1 MIAGFSR
8 YRTRDY
14 KLNGQIAL
22 LLIQDGIVNGAV
34 YALLALAIVLVFA
47 VTRVL
52 FLPQGEFV
60 TYGALSLAAL
70 QLGRTPGIVWL
81 LGAAGL
87 LVAAIEVVAALRSGR
102 TSRIPRIL
110 GLYAAIPAAVIGL
123 TVWLAPQKPPLAV
136 QIALSIA
143 LVVPLGPMTWRLF
156 FQPLAKAS
164 VLVLFIVA
172 VAVHFALQGLGL
184 LFFGAEGFRV
194 APYSEAR
201 WDLGAGTMAITGQT
215 LWMVGTSVALMAL
228 LYVFFERTL
237 PGKALRATAVNRV
250 GARLVGISATSAG
263 TLAFTLT
270 ALIGAI
276 SGVLIIAQTTLY
288 YDSGL
293 LIALKGFVGSVVGA
307 VVSYPLAV
315 AGALLVGLLESFG
328 AFWQSAYKEAIVFS
342 LLIPVLLW
350 LSLRAHHIEEE
361 EEEE

>member
-8 YRTRDY
+8 YRTGDY

-22 LLIQDGIVNGAV
+22 LLIQDGIVNGAI

-70 QLGRTPGIVWL
+70 QLGHTPGIVWL

-156 FQPLAKAS
+156 FQPLARAS
-164 VLVLFIVA
+164 VLVLFIVS

-184 LFFGAEGFRV
+184 VFFGAEGFRV

-201 WDLGAGTMAITGQT
+201 WDLGAITLTGQT

-237 PGKALRATAVNRV
+237 LGKALRATAVNRV

-263 TLAFTLT
+263 TLAFTMA

-293 LIALKGFVGSVVGA
+293 LIGLKGLVGSVVGA

-315 AGALLVGLLESFG
+315 AGALLVGLLESF
-328 AFWQSAYKEAIVFS
+328 ASFWQSAYKEAIVFS

-350 LSLRAHHIEEE
+350 LSLRTHHMEEE

>member
-1 MIAGFSR
+1 M
-8 YRTRDY
+8 
-14 KLNGQIAL
+14 
-22 LLIQDGIVNGAV
+22 LIQDGIVNGAV
-34 YALLALAIVLVFA
+34 YALLALAIVLVFT

-81 LGAAGL
+81 LAVAGL
-87 LVAAIEVVAALRSGR
+87 VVTLVEVSAALRAGR
-102 TSRIPRIL
+102 ASRIPRIL
-110 GLYAAIPAAVIGL
+110 GYYVAIPALIIGL
-123 TVWLAPQKPPLAV
+123 TLWLAPQKPPLAV

-143 LVVPLGPMTWRLF
+143 LVVPLGPMTYRLF
-156 FQPLAKAS
+156 FQPLANAS
-164 VLVLFIVA
+164 VLVLLIVA
-172 VAVHFALQGLGL
+172 VAVHFTLQGLGL
-184 LFFGAEGFRV
+184 VFFGAEGFRV

-201 WDLGAGTMAITGQT
+201 WELGTIAITGQT
-215 LWMVGTSVALMAL
+215 LWILGTSVALMAL

-263 TLAFTLT
+263 TLAFTLA

-288 YDSGL
+288 YDSGFF
-293 LIALKGFVGSVVGA
+293 IGLKGFIGSVVGA

-328 AFWQSAYKEAIVFS
+328 SFWQSAYREAIVFS
-342 LLIPVLLW
+342 LLVPVLLW
-350 LSLRAHHIEEE
+350 LSLRTHQFEEE
-361 EEEE
+361 DEEG